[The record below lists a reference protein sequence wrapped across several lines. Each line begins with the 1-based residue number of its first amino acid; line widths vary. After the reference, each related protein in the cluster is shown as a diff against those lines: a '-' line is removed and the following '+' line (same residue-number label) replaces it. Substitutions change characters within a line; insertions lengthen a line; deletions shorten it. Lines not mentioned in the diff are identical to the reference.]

1 MEIQI
6 GRLREMHPG
15 LPPELA
21 SVMVERAALAFQ
33 RSGHS
38 PGVGVAW
45 DCDRAPYEGTFSW
58 PDADM
63 GSVDQHDQNRITED
77 GAEAVALVLAHRHH
91 EWRVLRRMQREEH
104 ADWLLEY
111 HSGDRRELVAL
122 EVSGI
127 ARRSIWERLSEKLLR
142 VSKTTDVDQRWAG
155 VVGFERPTAAL
166 RNVRHED
173 HEER

>member
-6 GRLREMHPG
+6 GRLREMHPR
-15 LPPELA
+15 LPREVA
-21 SVMVERAALAFQ
+21 SLLMERAALALE

-38 PGVGVAW
+38 SGVGVAW
-45 DCDRAPYEGTFSW
+45 DCDYAPYEGTFSW
-58 PDADM
+58 PAADM
-63 GSVDQHDQNRITED
+63 GAIDQHDYGQITED

-111 HSGDRRELVAL
+111 HSEGGRELVAL
-122 EVSGI
+122 EVSGV
-127 ARRSIWERLSEKLLR
+127 ARRGIRERVSEKLLQ
-142 VSKTTDVDQRWAG
+142 VSKCRDVDHRWAG

-166 RNVRHED
+166 RNARRED